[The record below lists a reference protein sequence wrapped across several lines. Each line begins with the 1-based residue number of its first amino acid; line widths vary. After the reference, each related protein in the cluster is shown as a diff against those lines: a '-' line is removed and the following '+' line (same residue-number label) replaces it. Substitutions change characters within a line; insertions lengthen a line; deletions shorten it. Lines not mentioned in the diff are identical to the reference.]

1 VRDEESPAYYGRV
14 IIEWPAPGRSPVL
27 PGWGCSIFDAET
39 GEPIVTVTRL
49 KVPSVTADAQ
59 DVITAD
65 LTMLADENGMPVLG
79 KVPQFIDVEDGEIP
93 SGTFPFLV
101 AEMRVRQ

>member
-1 VRDEESPAYYGRV
+1 M
-14 IIEWPAPGRSPVL
+14 L

-39 GEPIVTVTRL
+39 GEQIMTATRL
-49 KVPSVTADAQ
+49 KVPSVTVDAQ

-79 KVPQFIDVEDGEIP
+79 KVPQFIDVKGGEIP

-101 AEMRVRQ
+101 AEMRVRAQS